1 VKIPIG
7 NQSAE
12 ELRAFCGNAALQM
25 ADLETRLRAI
35 VASGE
40 PETALL
46 VLEETVGTSLQIAKA
61 LLDAGQRGHHGTLF
75 SLRPLLR
82 ALAATR
88 L

>member
-1 VKIPIG
+1 MTSALG
-7 NQSAE
+7 NRSAE
-12 ELRAFCGNAALQM
+12 ELRTFCGDAALQM
-25 ADLETRLRAI
+25 VDLETRLRAL

-40 PETALL
+40 RQTALL
-46 VLEETVGTSLQIAKA
+46 VLEETVGTSLKIAKA
-61 LLDAGQRGHHGTLF
+61 LLDAGQHGRHGTLL